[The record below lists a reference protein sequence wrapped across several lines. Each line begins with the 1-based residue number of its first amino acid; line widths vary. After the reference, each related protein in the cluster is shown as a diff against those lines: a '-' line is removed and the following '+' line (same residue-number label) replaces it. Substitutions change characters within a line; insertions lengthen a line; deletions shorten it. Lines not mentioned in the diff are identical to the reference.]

1 MTQPPQDEPTAAGPE
16 ELRRQV
22 ERTRHE
28 LGETVEALSAKTDV
42 KARAQEKATAL
53 KEQAGATASHLSE
66 QARTKATALKEQAG
80 TTASHLSEQARTKAT
95 EAAHLLEEK
104 VPAPVKDTAAATAVQ
119 VRAKAGQAEQLWQE
133 KAPRQVRDHRGA
145 LIGAAAAV
153 ALAYLL
159 LRRSKN

>member
-22 ERTRHE
+22 EQTRHE
-28 LGETVEALSAKTDV
+28 LGETVEALAAKTDV

-53 KEQAGATASHLSE
+53 KEQAGTTAAHLSE
-66 QARTKATALKEQAG
+66 QARA
-80 TTASHLSEQARTKAT
+80 KAT
-95 EAAHLLEEK
+95 EAVHLIEEK
-104 VPAPVKDTAAATAVQ
+104 VPAPVKETAAAAAVQ
-119 VRAKAGQAEQLWQE
+119 VKAKAGQAEQLWQE
-133 KAPRQVRDHRGA
+133 KAPSQVRDRRGA

-159 LRRSKN
+159 LRRGKK